1 MPISRRRLIQAA
13 GGAAAAHVV
22 VPAMARV
29 GAAFGAT
36 GADPSSANRN
46 RLVVIHLFGGNDGLN
61 TVVPTA
67 GGNYDVYRKV
77 RPAVSYTPSQTLPL
91 DLAQDRDH
99 HLGLNPKL
107 KTVHSLYRQGRVAV
121 VQGVDYPDHSYSHFT
136 SADIWHSGEPDR
148 AAASGWLGRH
158 LDRAGVPEGELRG
171 VGVGYELPLMLRGSE
186 RSGVEIASIAATR
199 FADGTGA
206 VADARHDALALF
218 DHHASNEPLRRF
230 AGHGGRQAVDLVD
243 AFAKVPAAK
252 TTGNALGDA
261 MLTARS
267 LLGLNLGVE
276 CVFLGVGGFDTHTDQ
291 RAQHE
296 QRLQVVDN
304 AIEAFFL
311 GTYGGK
317 SLGVGPLSPSLAA
330 RTIVL
335 VMSEFGRRIG
345 ENGTGPGAGTDHGA
359 AAPVLMVGP
368 RNGALVAGVH
378 GEHPSLG
385 TTKAPADNLVMTTD
399 VRRLYQSVLTDWLH
413 DPDPLYERMPALP
426 GLFR

>member
-29 GAAFGAT
+29 GEAFGAT
-36 GADPSSANRN
+36 GPDPASARRN
-46 RLVVIHLFGGNDGLN
+46 RLVVIHLYGGNDGLN
-61 TVVPTA
+61 TVIPTS
-67 GGNYDVYRKV
+67 GRNYDVYRKV
-77 RPAVSYTPSQTLPL
+77 RPAVSYTPSQTLPI
-91 DLAQDRDH
+91 DQ

-107 KTVHSLYRQGRVAV
+107 KTVHSLYQQGRVAV

-136 SADIWHSGEPDR
+136 SGDIWHSGEPDR
-148 AAASGWLGRH
+148 APASGWLGRH
-158 LDRAGVPEGELRG
+158 LDRVGVHEGELRG
-171 VGVGYELPLMLRGSE
+171 VGVGYELPLMLRGTE
-186 RSGVEIASIAATR
+186 RSGIEIASIAATR
-199 FADGTGA
+199 FADGKGA

-218 DHHASNEPLRRF
+218 DHHATNEPLRRF

-243 AFAKVPAAK
+243 ALAKVPAAK
-252 TTGNALGDA
+252 TTGDPLGDA
-261 MLTARS
+261 MLTTRS

-276 CVFLGVGGFDTHTDQ
+276 CVFLGVGGFDTHTGQ

-296 QRLQVVDN
+296 QRLGVVDK

-317 SLGVGPLSPSLAA
+317 SLGVGALSPTLAA

-335 VMSEFGRRIG
+335 VMSEFGRRVG
-345 ENGTGPGAGTDHGA
+345 ENGTGAGAGTDHGA
-359 AAPVLMVGP
+359 AAPVLMLGP

-378 GEHPSLG
+378 GDHPSLG
-385 TTKAPADNLVMTTD
+385 TTAAPADNLVMTTD
-399 VRRLYQSVLTDWLH
+399 VRRLYQSVLTSWLH
-413 DPDPLYERMPALP
+413 DPDPLYERTPTLP